1 MLFWNYVQTQIE
13 GKWFRTF
20 YFVEKYL
27 QCRYPSLHSSWNLI
41 AFYMY
46 ICKSICTSVVI
57 VYVVHSIGNWTQFC
71 AQLHNAL
78 SQFCFSLHR
87 WHHVS
92 QIQDL
97 DIIYCMHAYIQ
108 PAQKTKKIRYRAC
121 TIYIFDRGVWC
132 IYSQLCMYS
141 IELTC

>member
-46 ICKSICTSVVI
+46 ICTCKSICTSVVI

-87 WHHVS
+87 W
-92 QIQDL
+92 QDL

-108 PAQKTKKIRYRAC
+108 IAQKTKKEYTARVPFIFSTGRFDVSILNYVC
-121 TIYIFDRGVWC
+121 TV
-132 IYSQLCMYS
+132 
-141 IELTC
+141 